1 MTDMIQI
8 SNDIFGVLYLVSCEE
23 VLYSFQIRYQITASA
38 LPAAERLAE
47 LCNECLERDDIGIQF
62 RSVENLS
69 ISNDDRLIW
78 NSAYD
83 DYKSLLEQDDIVNI
97 TIKIQK
103 KFIDETISVYSIENF
118 SEFLCRQ
125 KIEESFQLFAEL
137 FANGRQHIC
146 FHVLNCD
153 SCIHTSSIAFAT
165 DLLSWDR
172 AVSRDDYI
180 RNCNDSS
187 VFLGRSQYPLVPEDF
202 TIVENAYDSSLNRI
216 KGLFDR
222 LRIVLSYLYIA
233 NTSNIVEN
241 KAVLQFDP
249 TVNGYEYTLEQ
260 LSENNYVWEIYNW
273 IHKDSSCV
281 DRASIVRNIINL
293 HCKTTDDILNI
304 GESIYNSAV
313 ANHVI
318 YQRKHAEQYIEMKN
332 KLSEFIVES
341 AGQLQKLAYDL
352 VEGFRNNFV
361 AVIVFLMTV
370 LLTDSIDFS
379 SFAQV
384 NVSSNIVAVCGT
396 FTFTSLLYMIVTIIV
411 GDTKWGWLKKS
422 YYDLKDNYSGVLD
435 GQDIEAAV
443 NNDAA
448 FKNTEKEYK
457 RVRFVISCVWT
468 LAIVGMMVFT
478 VAIGFNSRSDEISS
492 KQTYQSE
499 AQIMDPL
506 EAELP
511 ETEMPTD
518 AEEEC
523 TEIYPNMKEG
533 TQEGKNDE

>member
-1 MTDMIQI
+1 
-8 SNDIFGVLYLVSCEE
+8 
-23 VLYSFQIRYQITASA
+23 
-38 LPAAERLAE
+38 
-47 LCNECLERDDIGIQF
+47 
-62 RSVENLS
+62 
-69 ISNDDRLIW
+69 
-78 NSAYD
+78 
-83 DYKSLLEQDDIVNI
+83 
-97 TIKIQK
+97 
-103 KFIDETISVYSIENF
+103 
-118 SEFLCRQ
+118 
-125 KIEESFQLFAEL
+125 
-137 FANGRQHIC
+137 
-146 FHVLNCD
+146 
-153 SCIHTSSIAFAT
+153 
-165 DLLSWDR
+165 
-172 AVSRDDYI
+172 
-180 RNCNDSS
+180 
-187 VFLGRSQYPLVPEDF
+187 
-202 TIVENAYDSSLNRI
+202 
-216 KGLFDR
+216 
-222 LRIVLSYLYIA
+222 
-233 NTSNIVEN
+233 
-241 KAVLQFDP
+241 
-249 TVNGYEYTLEQ
+249 
-260 LSENNYVWEIYNW
+260 
-273 IHKDSSCV
+273 
-281 DRASIVRNIINL
+281 
-293 HCKTTDDILNI
+293 
-304 GESIYNSAV
+304 
-313 ANHVI
+313 
-318 YQRKHAEQYIEMKN
+318 MKN

-384 NVSSNIVAVCGT
+384 NVSSNIVAVCGI

>member
-47 LCNECLERDDIGIQF
+47 LCSECLERDDIGIQF
-62 RSVENLS
+62 RSVENFS

-318 YQRKHAEQYIEMKN
+318 YQRKHAEQYI
-332 KLSEFIVES
+332 
-341 AGQLQKLAYDL
+341 
-352 VEGFRNNFV
+352 
-361 AVIVFLMTV
+361 
-370 LLTDSIDFS
+370 
-379 SFAQV
+379 
-384 NVSSNIVAVCGT
+384 
-396 FTFTSLLYMIVTIIV
+396 
-411 GDTKWGWLKKS
+411 
-422 YYDLKDNYSGVLD
+422 
-435 GQDIEAAV
+435 
-443 NNDAA
+443 
-448 FKNTEKEYK
+448 
-457 RVRFVISCVWT
+457 
-468 LAIVGMMVFT
+468 
-478 VAIGFNSRSDEISS
+478 
-492 KQTYQSE
+492 
-499 AQIMDPL
+499 
-506 EAELP
+506 
-511 ETEMPTD
+511 
-518 AEEEC
+518 
-523 TEIYPNMKEG
+523 
-533 TQEGKNDE
+533 

>member
-47 LCNECLERDDIGIQF
+47 LCSECLERDDIGIQF
-62 RSVENLS
+62 RSVENFS

-384 NVSSNIVAVCGT
+384 NVSSNIVAVCGI